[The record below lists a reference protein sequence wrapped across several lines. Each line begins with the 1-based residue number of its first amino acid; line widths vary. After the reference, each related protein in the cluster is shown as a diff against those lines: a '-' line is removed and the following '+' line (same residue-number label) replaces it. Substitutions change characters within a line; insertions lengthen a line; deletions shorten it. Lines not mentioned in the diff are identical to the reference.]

1 MTIQK
6 SITIFLVVAFFS
18 VASVAHLSATAVFAQ
33 EMSLEAQNTQDTQER
48 EFQTGTV
55 KEVLDEQ
62 TIVVDGTTF
71 YTQKV
76 QVVNDETGEVSEVDV
91 GNEVQPLSD
100 AQRISVGTKVVLSD
114 QTDYDGNKY
123 TVITD
128 VLRIPVLIFVSV
140 LFFLLVAVVGGIRG
154 VFSILGMFATFLV
167 LGLYMLPAILQG
179 TNPVFVSVVS
189 SFVIAF
195 LTIYLAHGFN
205 KKSHISFISIT
216 SVLAVVVFLA
226 SFVVKASR
234 LMGLGD
240 EQSYFLQF
248 GNLGSINLQGLFL
261 AGIIIGALGV
271 LDDIVV
277 AQVSVVEQLLSV
289 EKKMGKQELYF
300 RALEVG
306 KDHVASLVNT
316 LVLAYAGTSLP
327 LFLLFFVNKDIP
339 TWVKINDQTVAEE
352 IVRTITG
359 SIGLVLAVPVTT
371 LLAVVLLKQK
381 DVENKKGW
389 ELHHHH

>member
-6 SITIFLVVAFFS
+6 RISIFFVS
-18 VASVAHLSATAVFAQ
+18 LFFALFSASSLFVGTLSAQ
-33 EMSLEAQNTQDTQER
+33 EMSLLPSPEQR

-55 KEVLDEQ
+55 QEVLDEKR
-62 TIVVDGTTF
+62 IEVDGTTF
-71 YTQKV
+71 YTQKLRV
-76 QVVNDETGEVSEVDV
+76 KNDETGEISDVDV
-91 GNEVQPLSD
+91 GSEFQPLSA
-100 AQRISVGTKVVLSD
+100 AQRISVGSKVVLSA
-114 QTDYDGNKY
+114 QTEFDGSQY

-128 VLRIPVLIFVSV
+128 VYRIPVLIFLTI

-154 VFSILGMFATFLV
+154 VFSIIGMFSTFIV
-167 LGLYMLPAILQG
+167 LGVYMLPAILKG
-179 TNPVFVSVVS
+179 TNPVLVSIVS

-195 LTIYLAHGFN
+195 FTIYLAHGFN
-205 KKSHISFISIT
+205 KKSHVSFVSIL
-216 SVLAVVVFLA
+216 SVLGVVVFLS

-234 LMGLGD
+234 LLGLGD

-248 GNLGSINLQGLFL
+248 GNFGSINLQGLFL

-289 EKKMGKQELYF
+289 EKKMSKQELYF

-327 LFLLFFVNKDIP
+327 LFLLFFVNEDIP
-339 TWVKINDQTVAEE
+339 AWVKINDQTIAEE

-359 SIGLVLAVPVTT
+359 SIGLVLAVPLTT
-371 LLAVVLLKQK
+371 LLAVAILRYK
-381 DVENKKGW
+381 DVEQKKGW
-389 ELHHHH
+389 FHHHH